1 MNKKINI
8 AIIDDHPIVVEGFSL
23 LLSDSYKFNIIA
35 TFNKGLEILE
45 FDKINEIDII
55 LLDVFLPDI
64 NGIDLCK
71 IIKEKHPT
79 IIILGMSSQSERSLV
94 MQMMQNGANG
104 YLLKSAAS
112 KEFYDCIE
120 KAILGEIVFS
130 QEVKDIISK
139 PDVADF
145 KKLPSLTKREKE
157 ILKLISEGKSTKEM
171 AENLFLS
178 FLTVQNH
185 RQNILNKLQVKNV
198 AQLLAV
204 AQKNRLLE

>member
-8 AIIDDHPIVVEGFSL
+8 AIIDDHPIVIEGFSL
-23 LLSDSYKFNIIA
+23 LLSNSDKFKIVA
-35 TFNKGLEILE
+35 SFNKGLEILN

-71 IIKEKHPT
+71 IIKQKYPK
-79 IIILGMSSQSERSLV
+79 IIVLAMSSQSERSLV

-112 KEFYDCIE
+112 KEFYECIE
-120 KAILGEIVFS
+120 KAIAGEIVFS
-130 QEVKDIISK
+130 KEVREIISK
-139 PDVADF
+139 PDISDF

-157 ILKLISEGKSTKEM
+157 IVQLILDGKSTKEM
-171 AENLFLS
+171 AESLFLS

-185 RQNILNKLQVKNV
+185 RKNILNKLQVKNV
-198 AQLLAV
+198 AQLLNV

>member
-23 LLSDSYKFNIIA
+23 LLYDSDKFKIVA
-35 TFNKGLEILE
+35 SFNKGLEILE

-130 QEVKDIISK
+130 QEVQDIISK

-204 AQKNRLLE
+204 AQ

>member
-1 MNKKINI
+1 MSKKINI
-8 AIIDDHPIVVEGFSL
+8 AIIDDHPIVVEGFSIL
-23 LLSDSYKFNIIA
+23 LADSEKFKIIVS
-35 TFNKGLEILE
+35 FNKGLDILN
-45 FDKINEIDII
+45 FDKINEIDVL

-71 IIKEKHPT
+71 IVKQKHT
-79 IIILGMSSQSERSLV
+79 KIIVLGMSSQSERSLV
-94 MQMMQNGANG
+94 MQMIQNGANG
-104 YLLKSAAS
+104 YLLKSAPI

-120 KAILGEIVFS
+120 KAIAGEIVFS
-130 QEVKDIISK
+130 QEVAAIIAK
-139 PDVADF
+139 PDVSDF

-157 ILKLISEGKSTKEM
+157 ILILISEGKSTKEM
-171 AENLFLS
+171 AEKLFLS

-204 AQKNRLLE
+204 AKKNRLLD

>member
-23 LLSDSYKFNIIA
+23 LLSNSDKFKIVA
-35 TFNKGLEILE
+35 SFNKGIDILN

-71 IIKEKHPT
+71 IIKEKYPK
-79 IIILGMSSQSERSLV
+79 IIVLAMSSQSERSLV

-112 KEFYDCIE
+112 KEFYECIE
-120 KAILGEIVFS
+120 KAIAGEIAFS
-130 QEVKDIISK
+130 QEVAVIIAK
-139 PDVADF
+139 PDIADF
-145 KKLPSLTKREKE
+145 KKIPSLTKREKE
-157 ILKLISEGKSTKEM
+157 ILQLISDGKSTKEM
-171 AENLFLS
+171 AEILFLS

>member
-8 AIIDDHPIVVEGFSL
+8 AIIDDHPIVIEGFSIL
-23 LLSDSYKFNIIA
+23 LADSDKFEIVA
-35 TFNKGLEILE
+35 SFNKGLDILNY
-45 FDKINEIDII
+45 DLINEIDVL

-71 IIKEKHPT
+71 IIKQKYPK

-94 MQMMQNGANG
+94 MQFIQNGANG
-104 YLLKSAAS
+104 YLLKSAPL
-112 KEFYDCIE
+112 KEFYSCIE
-120 KAILGEIVFS
+120 KAIAGEIAFS
-130 QEVKDIISK
+130 LEVAAIIGK

-145 KKLPSLTKREKE
+145 KKIPSLTKREKE
-157 ILKLISEGKSTKEM
+157 ILILISEGKSTKEM
-171 AENLFLS
+171 AESLFLS

-198 AQLLAV
+198 AQLLAI

>member
-1 MNKKINI
+1 M
-8 AIIDDHPIVVEGFSL
+8 
-23 LLSDSYKFNIIA
+23 
-35 TFNKGLEILE
+35 
-45 FDKINEIDII
+45 
-55 LLDVFLPDI
+55 PDI

-71 IIKEKHPT
+71 IIKEKYPK
-79 IIILGMSSQSERSLV
+79 IIVLAMSSQSERSLV

-112 KEFYDCIE
+112 KEFYECIE
-120 KAILGEIVFS
+120 KAIAGEIAFS
-130 QEVKDIISK
+130 QEVAVIIAK
-139 PDVADF
+139 PDIADF
-145 KKLPSLTKREKE
+145 KKIPSLTKREKE
-157 ILKLISEGKSTKEM
+157 ILQLISDGKSTKEM
-171 AENLFLS
+171 AEILFLS

>member
-8 AIIDDHPIVVEGFSL
+8 AIIDDHPIVIEGFL
-23 LLSDSYKFNIIA
+23 LLLADSDKFKIIA
-35 TFNKGLEILE
+35 SFNNGLEIL
-45 FDKINEIDII
+45 DYNAINEIDVL

-71 IIKEKHPT
+71 IIKQKYPK
-79 IIILGMSSQSERSLV
+79 IIVLGMSSQSERSLV

-112 KEFYDCIE
+112 KEFHECIE
-120 KAILGEIVFS
+120 KALVGEIVYS
-130 QEVKDIISK
+130 HEVAAIIAK
-139 PDVADF
+139 PDVSDF
-145 KKLPSLTKREKE
+145 KILPSLTKREKE
-157 ILKLISEGKSTKEM
+157 ILQLISDGKSTKEM
-171 AENLFLS
+171 AEILFLS

-185 RQNILNKLQVKNV
+185 RKNILNKLQVKNV